1 MLMLMKGQ
9 SYQVLLCSAAGAVST
24 GQCGKRIG
32 MRVLHNRYNNP
43 STGNN
48 RNKLNVRMVQEQMVA
63 NVGCAPACGA
73 SPCGTDNEEYEDE
86 SESDGNTIT
95 IMGRTVGNG

>member
-1 MLMLMKGQ
+1 
-9 SYQVLLCSAAGAVST
+9 
-24 GQCGKRIG
+24 
-32 MRVLHNRYNNP
+32 
-43 STGNN
+43 
-48 RNKLNVRMVQEQMVA
+48 MVA